1 MTMNPRRT
9 VVGVFDE
16 PAMASRTVELL
27 QGAGFSSGQI
37 SYMDPSQNN
46 TGGGFLA
53 GLKRLFTGS
62 DADSGDVTN
71 DLTDMGLT
79 QDEARYYSDQ
89 YGGGH
94 AIVAVMPDSREQE
107 QAAMEL
113 LRSNGAHSYTTA
125 SSAAQMGTTTQ
136 STDYTQAD
144 TYAQPTDSGQRDMG
158 TQRTD
163 YGQTDTY
170 AQPAGYDQ
178 TNMSTQRTDYGQT
191 DTYAQ
196 PAGYDQTDMGTQRT
210 DSGQTDTYAQPT
222 DFGQRDMGTQR
233 TDYSQTGDY
242 ADTNEQRSL
251 KLREEQLRAEKER
264 VQTGEVQLHK
274 DVVTEQKTINV
285 PVTHEEVVIERHA
298 VTGDQVDDAAPIGE
312 GETIRVP
319 VSEEQVN
326 VTKTPMVTGEVTV
339 GKRAVQEN
347 QQVTDTVKREEARLD
362 RSGDVPIEGTNASV
376 LGPDSET
383 M

>member
-1 MTMNPRRT
+1 MTMNPRRA
-9 VVGVFDE
+9 VVGIFDE

-37 SYMDPSQNN
+37 SYMDPSQND

-62 DADSGDVTN
+62 DTDSGDVTS

-79 QDEARYYSDQ
+79 QDEARYYGDE
-89 YGGGH
+89 YNAGH

-107 QAAMEL
+107 QDAMEI

-125 SSAAQMGTTTQ
+125 SSATQMGTTTQ
-136 STDYTQAD
+136 STDYAQAD

-163 YGQTDTY
+163 YGQADTY

-178 TNMSTQRTDYGQT
+178 TNMG
-191 DTYAQ
+191 A
-196 PAGYDQTDMGTQRT
+196 
-210 DSGQTDTYAQPT
+210 
-222 DFGQRDMGTQR
+222 QR

-242 ADTNEQRSL
+242 ADTEEKRSL
-251 KLREEQLRAEKER
+251 KLREEQLRADKER
-264 VQTGEVQLHK
+264 VQSGEVQLHK
-274 DVVTEQKTINV
+274 DVVTEQKTIDV
-285 PVTHEEVVIERHA
+285 PVTHEEVVIERHPA
-298 VTGDQVDDAAPIGE
+298 SGDQVDNAAPIGE

-326 VTKTPMVTGEVTV
+326 VTKTPVVTGEVTV

-347 QQVTDTVKREEARLD
+347 QQITDTVQREEARLD
-362 RSGDVPIEGTNASV
+362 RSGDVPVEGTDPNLV
-376 LGPDSET
+376 QRDRDT
-383 M
+383 NV

>member
-1 MTMNPRRT
+1 MTMNPRRA
-9 VVGVFDE
+9 VVGIFDE

-37 SYMDPSQNN
+37 SYMDPSQND

-62 DADSGDVTN
+62 DTDSGDVTS

-79 QDEARYYSDQ
+79 QDEARYYGDE
-89 YGGGH
+89 YNAGH

-107 QAAMEL
+107 QDAMEI

-125 SSAAQMGTTTQ
+125 SSATQMGTTTQ
-136 STDYTQAD
+136 STDYAQAD

-178 TNMSTQRTDYGQT
+178 TNMG
-191 DTYAQ
+191 A
-196 PAGYDQTDMGTQRT
+196 
-210 DSGQTDTYAQPT
+210 
-222 DFGQRDMGTQR
+222 QR

-242 ADTNEQRSL
+242 ADTEEKRSL
-251 KLREEQLRAEKER
+251 KLREEQLRADKER
-264 VQTGEVQLHK
+264 VQSGEVQLHK
-274 DVVTEQKTINV
+274 DVVTEQKTIDV
-285 PVTHEEVVIERHA
+285 PVTHEEVVIERHPA
-298 VTGDQVDDAAPIGE
+298 SGDQVDNAAPIGE

-326 VTKTPMVTGEVTV
+326 VTKTPVVTGEVTV

-347 QQVTDTVKREEARLD
+347 QQITDTVQREEARLD
-362 RSGDVPIEGTNASV
+362 RSGDVPVEGTDPNLV
-376 LGPDSET
+376 QRDRDT
-383 M
+383 NV

>member
-1 MTMNPRRT
+1 
-9 VVGVFDE
+9 
-16 PAMASRTVELL
+16 
-27 QGAGFSSGQI
+27 
-37 SYMDPSQNN
+37 MDPSQSN

-62 DADSGDVTN
+62 DVGAGDVTG

-89 YGGGH
+89 YSAGH

-144 TYAQPTDSGQRDMG
+144 TYAQPIDSGQRDMSTQRTDYGQTDTYAQPTDSGQRDMGTQRTDYGQTDTYAQPTDSGQRDMGTQRTDYGQTDTYAQPTDSGQRDMG

-178 TNMSTQRTDYGQT
+178 TNMSTQRTDY
-191 DTYAQ
+191 
-196 PAGYDQTDMGTQRT
+196 
-210 DSGQTDTYAQPT
+210 
-222 DFGQRDMGTQR
+222 
-233 TDYSQTGDY
+233 SQTGDY
-242 ADTNEQRSL
+242 ADTDEQRSL

-274 DVVTEQKTINV
+274 DVVTEQKTIDV

-347 QQVTDTVKREEARLD
+347 QQVSDTVQREEARLD
-362 RSGDVPIEGTNASV
+362 RSGDIPVEGTDPNFV
-376 LGPDSET
+376 QRDRDT
-383 M
+383 NV

>member
-1 MTMNPRRT
+1 MRISTVVVPSKGGTYMTMNPRRT

-37 SYMDPSQNN
+37 SYMDPSQSN

-89 YGGGH
+89 YSAGH

-136 STDYTQAD
+136 STDYAQAD

-163 YGQTDTY
+163 YGQADTY

-178 TNMSTQRTDYGQT
+178 TN
-191 DTYAQ
+191 
-196 PAGYDQTDMGTQRT
+196 MGTQRT

-233 TDYSQTGDY
+233 NDYSQTGDY
-242 ADTNEQRSL
+242 ADTDEQRSL

-347 QQVTDTVKREEARLD
+347 QQVTDTIQREEARLD
-362 RSGDVPIEGTNASV
+362 RSGDIPVEGTDPNLV
-376 LGPDSET
+376 QRDRDT
-383 M
+383 NV

>member
-1 MTMNPRRT
+1 MTMNPRRA
-9 VVGVFDE
+9 VVGIFDE

-37 SYMDPSQNN
+37 SYMDPSQND

-62 DADSGDVTN
+62 DTDSGDVTS

-79 QDEARYYSDQ
+79 QDEARYYGDE
-89 YGGGH
+89 YNAGH

-107 QAAMEL
+107 QDAMEL

-125 SSAAQMGTTTQ
+125 SSATQMGTTTQ
-136 STDYTQAD
+136 STDYAQAD

-178 TNMSTQRTDYGQT
+178 TNMSTQRTDYGQA

-196 PAGYDQTDMGTQRT
+196 PAGYDQTNMG
-210 DSGQTDTYAQPT
+210 A
-222 DFGQRDMGTQR
+222 QR

-242 ADTNEQRSL
+242 ADTEEKRSL
-251 KLREEQLRAEKER
+251 KLREEQLRADKER
-264 VQTGEVQLHK
+264 VQSGEVQLHK
-274 DVVTEQKTINV
+274 DVVTEQKTIDV
-285 PVTHEEVVIERHA
+285 PVTHEEVVIERHPA
-298 VTGDQVDDAAPIGE
+298 SGDQVDNAAPIGE

-326 VTKTPMVTGEVTV
+326 VTKTPVVTGEVTV

-347 QQVTDTVKREEARLD
+347 QQVTDTVQREEARLD
-362 RSGDVPIEGTNASV
+362 RSGDVPVEGTDPNLV
-376 LGPDSET
+376 QRDRDT
-383 M
+383 NV

>member
-1 MTMNPRRT
+1 
-9 VVGVFDE
+9 
-16 PAMASRTVELL
+16 MASRTVDLL

-37 SYMDPSQNN
+37 SYLDPNQNDA
-46 TGGGFLA
+46 GGGFLA

-62 DADSGDVTN
+62 DVGAGDVTN

-79 QDEARYYSDQ
+79 QDEAQYYSDEYNQ
-89 YGGGH
+89 GH
-94 AIVAVMPDSREQE
+94 AIIAVMPDSREQE
-107 QAAMEL
+107 QDAMEI

-125 SSAAQMGTTTQ
+125 SSATQMGTTTQ
-136 STDYTQAD
+136 STDYTQANTYGQSTGYSQAD
-144 TYAQPTDSGQRDMG
+144 TYAQPTDYGQRDMG

-163 YGQTDTY
+163 YGQADTY

-178 TNMSTQRTDYGQT
+178 TNMSTQRTDY
-191 DTYAQ
+191 
-196 PAGYDQTDMGTQRT
+196 
-210 DSGQTDTYAQPT
+210 
-222 DFGQRDMGTQR
+222 
-233 TDYSQTGDY
+233 SQTGDY
-242 ADTNEQRSL
+242 ADTDEQRSL

-285 PVTHEEVVIERHA
+285 PVTHEEVVIERRP
-298 VTGDQVDDAAPIGE
+298 VTGDQVDDATPISE

-326 VTKTPMVTGEVTV
+326 VTKTPVVTGEVAV

-362 RSGDVPIEGTNASV
+362 RSGDVPVEGTDPNLV
-376 LGPDSET
+376 QRDRDT
-383 M
+383 NM

>member
-1 MTMNPRRT
+1 
-9 VVGVFDE
+9 
-16 PAMASRTVELL
+16 
-27 QGAGFSSGQI
+27 
-37 SYMDPSQNN
+37 MDPSQND

-62 DADSGDVTN
+62 DAGSGDVTN

-79 QDEARYYSDQ
+79 QDEARYYGDE
-89 YGGGH
+89 YNAGH

-107 QAAMEL
+107 QDAMEL

-125 SSAAQMGTTTQ
+125 SSATQMGTTTQ
-136 STDYTQAD
+136 STDYAQAD

-163 YGQTDTY
+163 YGQADTY

-178 TNMSTQRTDYGQT
+178 TNMSTQRTDY
-191 DTYAQ
+191 
-196 PAGYDQTDMGTQRT
+196 
-210 DSGQTDTYAQPT
+210 
-222 DFGQRDMGTQR
+222 
-233 TDYSQTGDY
+233 SQTGDY
-242 ADTNEQRSL
+242 ADTDEKRSL

-264 VQTGEVQLHK
+264 VQSGEVQLHK
-274 DVVTEQKTINV
+274 DVVSEQKTINV
-285 PVTHEEVVIERHA
+285 PVTHEEVVIERHPA
-298 VTGDQVDDAAPIGE
+298 SGDQVDNAAPLGE

-326 VTKTPMVTGEVTV
+326 VTKTPVVTGEVTV

-347 QQVTDTVKREEARLD
+347 QQVSDTVQREEARLD
-362 RSGDVPIEGTNASV
+362 RSGDVPVEGTDPNLV
-376 LGPDSET
+376 QRDRDT
-383 M
+383 NV